1 MAMGKLYMTL
11 DEFDKPYDQFTDEFE
26 FDEPDEFA

>member
-1 MAMGKLYMTL
+1 MSL
-11 DEFDKPYDQFTDEFE
+11 DEFDKPYDQFTDESE